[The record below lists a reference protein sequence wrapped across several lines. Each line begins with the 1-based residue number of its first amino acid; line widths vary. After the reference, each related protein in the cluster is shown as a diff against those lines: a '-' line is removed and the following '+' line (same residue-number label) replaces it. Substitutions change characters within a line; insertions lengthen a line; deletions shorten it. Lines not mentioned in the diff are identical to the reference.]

1 VYEWDEAKRQS
12 NLKKHRLDFRDA
24 YLVYENPLKI
34 TFHHWRGA
42 ERRSLDIAIVEIVGV
57 VLSLVYVMR
66 GANVRVIS
74 FRPASR
80 KERKIYG
87 IQRQSP

>member
-34 TFHHWRGA
+34 TFHHWRGT
-42 ERRSLDIAIVEIVGV
+42 ERRFLDIAIVEIAGV

-80 KERKIYG
+80 KERQIYG

>member
-1 VYEWDEAKRQS
+1 VYEWDEAKREA

-24 YLVYENPLKI
+24 YLAYENPLKI
-34 TFHHWRGA
+34 TFHEWRGA
-42 ERRSLDIAIVEIVGV
+42 EQRFLDVAIVEIAGS

-66 GANVRVIS
+66 GPNVRVIS

-87 IQRQSP
+87 VQRKSP

>member
-1 VYEWDEAKRQS
+1 MYEWDEAKRIA

-34 TFHHWRGA
+34 TFRICRETE
-42 ERRSLDIAIVEIVGV
+42 ERYQDIAVVEIAGV

-66 GANVRVIS
+66 GQNVRVIS

-80 KERKIYG
+80 AERRIYG
-87 IQRQSP
+87 VQRKSP